1 MASMGTTFH
10 GGGDAAGL
18 AFAIVVSRYNE
29 PITQRLLDGALE
41 VLTAQGAARADV
53 AWVPGALEIP
63 LVARRMAEARRGD
76 GPGRDGPG
84 QDGPGQDGARRYD
97 AVICLGCVIKGETLH
112 FDLVAQQAAA
122 GIARVSLETGVP
134 VINEV
139 LAVFEPEQAAAR
151 AGGRVNLGADAARA
165 AIQMATLL
173 RELEASD
180 R

>member
-1 MASMGTTFH
+1 MIQMGTTFR

-18 AFAIVVSRYNE
+18 AFAVVVSRYNE

-41 VLTAQGAARADV
+41 VLTAQGATRVDV

-63 LVARRMAEARRGD
+63 LVARRMAEASAKVPGEASGEDGAGRRS
-76 GPGRDGPG
+76 
-84 QDGPGQDGARRYD
+84 ARRYD

-122 GIARVSLETGVP
+122 GIARVSLETGIP

-139 LAVFEPEQAAAR
+139 LAVFEPEQAASR
-151 AGGRVNLGADAARA
+151 AGGRVNLGADAAHA
-165 AIQMATLL
+165 AIQMANLM